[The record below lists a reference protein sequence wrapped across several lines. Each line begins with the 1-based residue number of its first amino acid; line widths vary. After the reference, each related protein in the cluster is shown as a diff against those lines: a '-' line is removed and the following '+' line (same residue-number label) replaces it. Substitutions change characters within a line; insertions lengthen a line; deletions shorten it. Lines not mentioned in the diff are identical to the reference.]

1 MTNPL
6 TKDAFEARYNELCA
20 GVSQAEQALSQA
32 SFQATT
38 GYASQD
44 DVEKARGHLAALQQ
58 QRDDL
63 GRAWKVQEEEN
74 EKRYKQRRTADWQ
87 NAIDTVENL
96 LAKQALFEQTIA
108 RAVSA
113 IGAAYRGH
121 IAASEEM
128 KDVLKP
134 YFHGGGQAGLDRLR
148 SMMETVA
155 PGTASIRFTIA
166 GAFAVEKLD
175 LSGVNVGMAEQRV
188 RERGIFDHTEHRAAQ
203 IRALIERNTVD

>member
-1 MTNPL
+1 MTKPL

-20 GVSQAEQALSQA
+20 GVAQAEQALSQA

-38 GYASQD
+38 GYACQD
-44 DVEKARGHLAALQQ
+44 DVEKARGHLTALQA

-63 GRAWKVQEEEN
+63 ARAWTVQQEEN
-74 EKRYKQRRTADWQ
+74 AKQFKQRRTDEWQ
-87 NAIDTVENL
+87 GAIDTVESL
-96 LAKQALFEQTIA
+96 LAKQVLFEQTIA
-108 RAVSA
+108 SAVRA

-128 KDVLKP
+128 KGVLTP
-134 YFHGGGQAGLDRLR
+134 YFHGAGAAGLDRLR
-148 SMMETVA
+148 NMIETVA
-155 PGTASIRFTIA
+155 PKTASIRFTIA
-166 GAFAVEKLD
+166 GAFAVEQLD

-203 IRALIERNTVD
+203 IRALLERNTVD